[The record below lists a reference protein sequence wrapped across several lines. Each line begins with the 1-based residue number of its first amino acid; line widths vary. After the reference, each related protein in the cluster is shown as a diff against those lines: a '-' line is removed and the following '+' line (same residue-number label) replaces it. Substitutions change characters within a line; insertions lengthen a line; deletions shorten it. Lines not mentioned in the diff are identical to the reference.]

1 MSEYDKEGCPNPPS
15 TARGQER
22 QRKILCAA
30 EAVFLEQGFDNASL
44 NTVIEQAG
52 GSMSTL
58 YRQFGNKLG
67 LLEAVI
73 EQNAN
78 RLFANLD
85 DEDIWDDDIEATLQ
99 RFGQRYVATIRT
111 PRAIGMYRL
120 VLSANSVEREQIQQI
135 FYRLGPQRVRQL
147 LIDYFERQTRQGRLQ
162 LECCEVAAAHFIEL
176 IRQPWHQYA
185 LLGVAYEAALPERC
199 LRFGVKLFLRGA
211 LPR

>member
-1 MSEYDKEGCPNPPS
+1 MPDHDNEGCLNPPS

-44 NTVIEQAG
+44 NAVIEQAG

-78 RLFANLD
+78 RLFVNLD
-85 DEDIWDDDIEATLQ
+85 DESIWDDDIEATLQ
-99 RFGQRYVATIRT
+99 RFGRRYVEIIKT

-120 VLSANSVEREQIQQI
+120 VLSANSSEQEQIQQI
-135 FYRLGPQRVRQL
+135 FYQVGPRRVRQL
-147 LIDYFERQTRQGRLQ
+147 LMRYFERQQAQGRLQ
-162 LECCEVAAAHFIEL
+162 LDSCELAASHFIEL

-185 LLGVAYEAALPERC
+185 LLGVPYEDELPERC
-199 LRFGVKLFLRGA
+199 LELGIRLFLRGA